1 MNVTKVHFHDN
12 IRKSQNRATRKID
25 EQEKHDVSEYNN
37 MSGNESG
44 ESLVAFIWECSIS
57 TQMRSMVTNRE
68 RYSPDREGRFL

>member
-1 MNVTKVHFHDN
+1 MIILGSHKTEQLVKSTN
-12 IRKSQNRATRKID
+12 RK
-25 EQEKHDVSEYNN
+25 KHDVSEYNN